1 MKALF
6 SLFHKSMDSGL
17 SQSTNELLNGSYNSI
32 EDLDQESSIIPDSNK
47 LSISKG
53 LTPTPSM
60 SSALSTPTK
69 IEKRTKFGLAWVNLT
84 FSPHLFMSRKT
95 KTILRNISGQIK
107 FGTIVGLMGPSG
119 CGQYFLFI

>member
-1 MKALF
+1 
-6 SLFHKSMDSGL
+6 MDSGR
-17 SQSTNELLNGSYNSI
+17 SQSANELLNGSHNNI
-32 EDLDQESSIIPDSNK
+32 EDLEQESSIILDLNK

-53 LTPTPSM
+53 LTPTPSVTHSAV
-60 SSALSTPTK
+60 SSALSTSTE

-84 FSPHLFMSRKT
+84 FSPQLFMSRKT

-119 CGQYFLFI
+119 CGQYFIFI